1 MSIIRKMY
9 DWAIREAGTKR
20 AERALGAV
28 SFAESSFFPIP
39 PDVMLVPMILANPNR
54 AWYLAGLATVTSVLG
69 GLLGYAIGFFFME
82 TAGKWIV
89 DLYGLHD
96 GFAKFHEEFAL
107 YGVWIII
114 LKGITPIPYKLVTI
128 ASGMASFP
136 LVPFILASIVCRAM
150 RFFLIAA
157 LLRYFGDSARHFI
170 EKYLP
175 WVTLSVLLI
184 VVLGFVVTAGIL

>member
-20 AERALGAV
+20 AERTLAAV

-39 PDVMLVPMILANPNR
+39 PDIMLVPMILAQPHR
-54 AWYLAGLATVTSVLG
+54 AWYLAGLATATSVLG
-69 GLLGYAIGFFFME
+69 GLLGYAIGYFFME
-82 TAGKWIV
+82 SAGQWIV
-89 DLYGLHD
+89 ELYNLQD
-96 GFAKFHEEFAL
+96 GFAKFHEEFAQ

-136 LVPFILASIVCRAM
+136 LLHFVLASIVCRGM
-150 RFFLIAA
+150 RFYLVAA

-175 WVTLSVLLI
+175 WVTLGILL
-184 VVLGFVVTAGIL
+184 VVILGFVVAADLM